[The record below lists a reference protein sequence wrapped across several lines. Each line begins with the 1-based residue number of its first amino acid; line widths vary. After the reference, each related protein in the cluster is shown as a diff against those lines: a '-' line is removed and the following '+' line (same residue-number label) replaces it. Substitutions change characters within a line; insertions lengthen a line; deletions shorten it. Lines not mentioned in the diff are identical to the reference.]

1 MRSKSIDFAWRVMK
15 PRQAPKGES
24 CALSP
29 LETPKL
35 CPRGKPMGKSFY
47 YGFFFTARKI
57 FSKPF
62 LILLFLLAF
71 WEFCIIIFQT
81 PSYILPSPWAVLT
94 ALKQQRALLYF
105 HTLPTFEELLFGFL
119 FGALFGIT
127 GALLLA
133 YSKPARLW
141 FLPLLLIS
149 QSLPT
154 FAIAP
159 VLVVWFGY
167 GMAAKIIIT
176 MIMIFFPITNAFYD
190 GLKNT
195 KPAWNDLGCITQA
208 STFRFYWHIKI
219 PAALPS
225 LATGLRVAAALA
237 PIGAIVG
244 EWVGAN
250 RTDWC

>member
-1 MRSKSIDFAWRVMK
+1 MRSKSIDFAWRGMK

-119 FGALFGIT
+119 FGASSCGSEE
-127 GALLLA
+127 GAEIPSRVRCL
-133 YSKPARLW
+133 SVCSSP
-141 FLPLLLIS
+141 S
-149 QSLPT
+149 
-154 FAIAP
+154 P
-159 VLVVWFGY
+159 VLS
-167 GMAAKIIIT
+167 ARRA
-176 MIMIFFPITNAFYD
+176 
-190 GLKNT
+190 
-195 KPAWNDLGCITQA
+195 LGT
-208 STFRFYWHIKI
+208 
-219 PAALPS
+219 AL
-225 LATGLRVAAALA
+225 
-237 PIGAIVG
+237 
-244 EWVGAN
+244 
-250 RTDWC
+250 